1 MDSLFG
7 VELTS
12 ILIGLLILVGLSL
25 GVVAWVWIR
34 QPILFR
40 MGIRNL
46 GRRRAQT
53 ALIVVGLMLSTLI
66 ISAAFATG
74 DTVGFSITNAVYDSF
89 EEVDIGVAYD
99 PDRAPEGA
107 PDYLTD
113 DFLAGLRSEFAG
125 DPEVDGVTG
134 VLVRTLP
141 VVNLG
146 ERLSQPQA
154 VVVGVDPATVDSF
167 RGLRTLD
174 DEEISAQNLTANRV
188 YISENLAD
196 EVNAGAGDRLRLFA
210 ANEPFDVEVLDVVR
224 DTSLT
229 TVGDPTLGGLVAHLD
244 TVRELDGDP
253 GELTFVVLSAV
264 GGTRDS
270 LDAAKALEDRVDV
283 YLDRTQAPA
292 EVAFTK
298 EESVEL
304 AELVGSIF
312 VTFFLLF
319 GLFSIAAGVMLIFL
333 IFIMLA
339 AERRSEMG
347 MARAVGMKR
356 LHLTEMFLAE
366 GSGYNLG
373 AAVIGAVLGIL
384 VALGITWLLGII
396 FGDFGISIAFHFNP
410 QGFVIAFSLG
420 IVLTF
425 ATIAF
430 SSFRAANLNIVRA
443 IRDLPEPQ
451 PLRGD
456 NRSASGL
463 ARATLGAL
471 WMLVW
476 IALVGVWIYA
486 FVFAFIISLGT
497 YGIGILALVLLVSLF
512 VYGART
518 AARPRDWEYRWGRSH
533 HYVAWILLITIAISM
548 ALLVVP
554 AILAIVFAV
563 ARRRRGRPVAPGYLV
578 RYARPGLYAWWWL
591 LFLPIALVTWLLNRT
606 RGWASRYRN
615 AGGWAIWTLIAGL
628 VGLWLGG
635 WVWGQA
641 APYTGGVTLLV
652 FGAAMLAVY
661 FGVATRGAFTVAGL
675 VLLAYWLLPL
685 PFSLFSDLTGT
696 DTDPVRGLARLLPIL
711 GEPKE
716 VTGNIEMFFVSGI
729 AITASST
736 LVVIFN
742 AQVPLAGVG
751 SAGRVLRGL
760 APAAKMAVAYPLAAR
775 FRTGMTIAMFALV
788 VFSLVVMATLNFNFS
803 QLFFSNEAKGG
814 FDVVAEGN
822 ASNPIGDLRGALAEG
837 GFEDDDRIA
846 GVGRQR
852 SLFLRV
858 RENALFAT
866 EPEAELDFYRLAE
879 VDDDFLD
886 LAALPL
892 ATRAAG
898 YATDAEVME
907 ALRTDPGV
915 AIADDFLLGTDGF
928 GTDEDLF
935 SISGELADSIRDG
948 EPFQPVLITVI
959 DRETGSQLN
968 LRVIAFME
976 AQVSGILPQLSGIFV
991 HDAGIDALSAD
1002 GRIPETF
1009 FLSAA
1014 GAPSNEE
1021 LEVLADDVESALL
1034 ERGVQASSIQE
1045 LIDDQARASTQF
1057 QLLFEGFMGLGL
1069 VVGIAAL
1076 GVIALRTVVERR
1088 QQIGML
1094 RALGYTRRL
1103 VAQSFFMESSFI
1115 ALTGIGIGLVMGTA
1129 LSYNLLT
1136 DPEFTEG
1143 TDIAFRVPWFRIL
1156 LISGIAYG
1164 ASAVM
1169 TLLPARAASRVPVAE
1184 ALRYE

>member
-1 MDSLFG
+1 VDSLFG
-7 VELTS
+7 VDLTS

-25 GVVAWVWIR
+25 GMVAWVWIR
-34 QPILFR
+34 QPILFC

-89 EEVDIGVAYD
+89 EEVDIVVAYD

-113 DFLAGLRSEFAG
+113 DFLAGMRAEFAG

-146 ERLSQPQA
+146 ERLSHPQV
-154 VVVGVDPATVDSF
+154 VVVGVDPSTVDSF

-174 DEEISAQNLTANRV
+174 DDEISAQALSGNRV

-196 EVNAGAGDRLRLFA
+196 EVNAGAGDRLQLFA

-229 TVGDPTLGGLVAHLD
+229 TVGRPTLAGLVAHID

-253 GELTFVVLSAV
+253 GEITSVVLSAI

-270 LDAAKALEDRVDV
+270 LDAGRALEDRVDL

-298 EESVEL
+298 EEQVER
-304 AELVGSIF
+304 AELIGSVF

-319 GLFSIAAGVMLIFL
+319 GLFSIATGVMLIFL
-333 IFIMLA
+333 IFVMLA

-347 MARAVGMKR
+347 MARAIGMKR
-356 LHLTEMFLAE
+356 LHVTEMFLAE

-373 AAVIGAVLGIL
+373 AAMIGAVLGIV
-384 VALGITWLLGII
+384 VALGITWVLGII
-396 FGDFGISIAFHFNP
+396 FGDFGVSIAFHFNP

-451 PLRGD
+451 PLRGAD
-456 NRSASGL
+456 RSAAGL

-471 WMLVW
+471 WMLAW

-486 FVFAFIISLGT
+486 FVVTFILSLRT
-497 YGIGILALVLLVSLF
+497 YGVGIVLLLLVTTF
-512 VYGART
+512 FIFGART
-518 AARPRDWEYRWGRSH
+518 
-533 HYVAWILLITIAISM
+533 V
-548 ALLVVP
+548 
-554 AILAIVFAV
+554 
-563 ARRRRGRPVAPGYLV
+563 RRGHFRANWRWRSWLLWALWLV
-578 RYARPGLYAWWWL
+578 
-591 LFLPIALVTWLLNRT
+591 LFLPIALLTWLLFRT
-606 RGWASRYRN
+606 HDWAARYRN
-615 AGGWAIWTLIAGL
+615 AGGWAIWMLIAGL

-641 APYTGGVTLLV
+641 APYTAGVTLLV
-652 FGAAMLAVY
+652 FAAAMLAVY
-661 FGVATRGAFTVAGL
+661 FGIAMRGAFTVAGL
-675 VLLAYWLLPL
+675 VLLGYWLLPL
-685 PFSLFSDLTGT
+685 PFSLFSDLTST
-696 DTDPVRGLARLLPIL
+696 DTDPVRGLAKLLPIL

-716 VTGNIEMFFVSGI
+716 VSSNIEMFFVSGI
-729 AITASST
+729 ASTAAST

-742 AQVPLAGVG
+742 AQVPLAGVT
-751 SAGRVLRGL
+751 SAGQLLRGFG
-760 APAAKMAVAYPLAAR
+760 PAVKTAVAYPLAAR
-775 FRTGMTIAMFALV
+775 FRTGMTLAMFALV

-803 QLFFSNEAKGG
+803 QLFFSNDAKAG
-814 FDVVAEGN
+814 FDIVAEGN
-822 ASNPIGDLRGALAEG
+822 PSNPIGDLRGALAKG
-837 GFEDDDRIA
+837 GFEDGDRIA
-846 GVGRQR
+846 GVGEER

-866 EPEAELDFYRLAE
+866 EPDAEFDFYRLAE

-892 ATRAAG
+892 ASRAAG
-898 YATDAEVME
+898 YATDADVME

-915 AIADDFLLGTDGF
+915 AIADDLFLGTDGF
-928 GTDEDLF
+928 DTDDDLF
-935 SISGELADSIRDG
+935 GLSGELPDSIRDG
-948 EPFQPVLITVI
+948 KPFQPVLITVI
-959 DRETGSQLN
+959 DRETGNELN
-968 LRVIAFME
+968 LRVIAFIE
-976 AQVSGILPQLSGIFV
+976 AQVSGILPPLSGIFV
-991 HDAGIDALSAD
+991 HDAGIEAFSAD
-1002 GRIPETF
+1002 GRIAQTF

-1014 GAPSNEE
+1014 GQPSDEE
-1021 LEVLADDVESALL
+1021 LEVLANDVESALL
-1034 ERGVQASSIQE
+1034 EHGVQAASIQG
-1045 LIDDQARASTQF
+1045 LIDDQSRASTQF

-1103 VAQSFFMESSFI
+1103 VALSFFMESSFI
-1115 ALTGIGIGLVMGTA
+1115 ALTGITIGLVMGTA
-1129 LSYNLLT
+1129 ISYNMLT

>member
-25 GVVAWVWIR
+25 SVVGWVWVR

-107 PDYLTD
+107 PDHLTD
-113 DFLAGLRSEFAG
+113 DFLADLRAEFAG
-125 DPEVDGVTG
+125 DADVDGVTG
-134 VLVRTLP
+134 VFVRTLP
-141 VVNLG
+141 VINLE

-174 DEEISAQNLTANRV
+174 NEEISAQALTGNRV

-210 ANEPFDVEVLDVVR
+210 SNEPFDVEVLDVVR

-229 TVGDPTLGGLVAHLD
+229 TVGDPTLGGLVAHID
-244 TVRELDGDP
+244 TVRALDGEP
-253 GELTFVVLSAV
+253 GELTFVVISAI

-270 LDAAKALEDRVDV
+270 LDAAQLLEDRVDA
-283 YLDRTQAPA
+283 YLEATQAPA

-298 EESVEL
+298 EGNVEL
-304 AELVGSIF
+304 AELLGSLF
-312 VTFFLLF
+312 VSFFLLF

-333 IFIMLA
+333 IFVMLA

-356 LHLTEMFLAE
+356 LHVTEMFLAE

-373 AAVIGAVLGIL
+373 AAVIGATLGIV
-384 VALGITWLLGII
+384 VALGITWVLGVISE
-396 FGDFGISIAFHFNP
+396 DFGFSIAFHFNP

-451 PLRGD
+451 PLRGAD
-456 NRSASGL
+456 RSAGGL
-463 ARATLGAL
+463 VRATLGAL
-471 WMLVW
+471 WMLGW

-486 FVFAFIISLGT
+486 FVLAFIFSLGT
-497 YGIGILALVLLVSLF
+497 YGLGIVGLLLVSALF
-512 VYGART
+512 VFGARSVRRGRFT
-518 AARPRDWEYRWGRSH
+518 AMRGWRPWLVW
-533 HYVAWILLITIAISM
+533 ALWILLFNVVA
-548 ALLVVP
+548 AL
-554 AILAIVFAV
+554 
-563 ARRRRGRPVAPGYLV
+563 
-578 RYARPGLYAWWWL
+578 
-591 LFLPIALVTWLLNRT
+591 TWLLLLT
-606 RGWASRYRN
+606 RDWAARYRN
-615 AGGWAIWTLIAGL
+615 AGGWAVWTLVAGL

-641 APYTGGVTLLV
+641 APYTAGVTLLV

-661 FGVATRGAFTVAGL
+661 FGGSTRGAFTVAGA

-685 PFSLFSDLTGT
+685 PFSLFTDLTST
-696 DTDPVRGLARLLPIL
+696 DTDPVRALARLLPIL

-716 VTGNIEMFFVSGI
+716 VSGNIEMFFVSGI

-742 AQVPLAGVG
+742 AQVPLAGVS
-751 SAGRVLRGL
+751 SAGGLLRGL
-760 APAAKMAVAYPLAAR
+760 APAVKTAVAYPLAAR
-775 FRTGMTIAMFALV
+775 FRTGMTLAMFALV

-803 QLFFSNEAKGG
+803 QLFFSNDAKGG

-822 ASNPIGDLRGALAEG
+822 ASNPIGELRGALAEG
-837 GFEDDDRIA
+837 GFEDDGRIE
-846 GVGRQR
+846 GVGRER

-866 EPEAELDFYRLAE
+866 EPDVELDFYPIAE
-879 VDDDFLD
+879 VDDEFLD

-892 ATRAAG
+892 AHRAAG
-898 YATDAEVME
+898 YATDAEVIE

-915 AIADDFLLGTDGF
+915 AIADDLLLGTDGF
-928 GTDEDLF
+928 GVDEDRFAL
-935 SISGELADSIRDG
+935 SDELADSIRDD
-948 EPFQPVLITVI
+948 EPFGPVLITVI
-959 DRETGSQLN
+959 DRETGNQLN

-991 HDAGIDALSAD
+991 HDAGIETLSAD

-1009 FLSAA
+1009 FLTAA
-1014 GAPSNEE
+1014 GEPSKDD

-1034 ERGVQASSIQE
+1034 ESGVQASSIQE
-1045 LIDDQARASTQF
+1045 LIDDQASASTAF

-1103 VAQSFFMESSFI
+1103 VALSFFMESSFI
-1115 ALTGIGIGLVMGTA
+1115 ALTGIAIGLVMGTA

-1136 DPEFTEG
+1136 DPEFTDG
-1143 TDIAFRVPWFRIL
+1143 TDIVFRVPWFRIL

-1164 ASAVM
+1164 ASALM